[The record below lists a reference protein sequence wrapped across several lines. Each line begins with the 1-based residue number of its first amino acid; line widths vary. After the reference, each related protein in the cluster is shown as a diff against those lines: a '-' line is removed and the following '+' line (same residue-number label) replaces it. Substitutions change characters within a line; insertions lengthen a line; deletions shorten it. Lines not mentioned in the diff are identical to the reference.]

1 MSNYSRF
8 QDLGIP
14 MVEELTSTNN
24 HKDKKTRNE
33 NVLAKYTKLMES
45 GNAIQFVPQ
54 IVGPDGSLRRTE
66 GGYEIVL
73 PPDQIYEGQ
82 VVTAEISS
90 RHIGRHYTCEVVG
103 IEGDV
108 ITVSHTKALYG
119 DGSPKEKAVRRIRAV
134 SAEVLRKMKPHTEEL
149 MKRAE
154 ASTAE
159 YIKKR
164 KEDGAAYTESAI
176 KNITIQRYHDLYE
189 KKKDEL
195 GIERCI
201 VPATVEEVQ
210 VYRVVLNLFNLDIM
224 GVCSRASWSR
234 GNKNVDLREQVHV
247 GDVVDVEVLSFNP
260 EAKTSNIRV
269 QGVWICSRKNVAD
282 RMDEKSFQ
290 RATLPYEVGST
301 VQVICERLGSG
312 NGVKRWIGHIKGT
325 DIKVA
330 AKYGARNIGVFVGG
344 TYVVR
349 ITGRSDAQLM
359 LEGRTKGF
367 VMKSGGV
374 YIPKKPGGK
383 KETSAEQNDEDFFS
397 EETLADSFMEIEKPV
412 TVSEEAPVSAPPV
425 AEEPKEAPLV
435 DLGEM
440 LKPQE
445 PKVEDI
451 VAVPTVKTD
460 W

>member
-1 MSNYSRF
+1 MSDYSRF

-14 MVEELTSTNN
+14 MVEELASAGN
-24 HKDKKTRNE
+24 HKEKKVRNE
-33 NVLAKYTKLMES
+33 SVLTKYTKLLES

-90 RHIGRHYTCEVVG
+90 RHIGRHYTCEVIG
-103 IEGDV
+103 IDGDV
-108 ITVSHTKALYG
+108 VTVSHTKALYG
-119 DGSPKEKAVRRIRAV
+119 DGSTKEKAVRRIRAV

-159 YIKKR
+159 YIEKR
-164 KEDGAAYTESAI
+164 KAEGASYTESAI
-176 KNITIQRYHDLYE
+176 KNITIQRYHELYE

-374 YIPKKPGGK
+374 YIPKKPEAK
-383 KETSAEQNDEDFFS
+383 REVSAEQTEDDFFS
-397 EETLADSFMEIEKPV
+397 EETLADAFTEIAE
-412 TVSEEAPVSAPPV
+412 PV
-425 AEEPKEAPLV
+425 AAPAETPVAAPEVPKEEPSI